1 MAVNSAKIRLGAPDL
16 MILDSATSAPTDL
29 GASSGGAVLAYNAT
43 YFPVEIDQTIMAAI
57 AYKTKEEITFSVT
70 LVQSQISTL
79 VAAMSLPTTN
89 ATTVASGTMGTGPTC
104 TVTPTGGAAGS
115 YSYMVIP
122 FNYNGDKF
130 APAITSITTG
140 PTTLSAAAYNTIA
153 WTTVPAGATGV
164 KIVRLAGGAA
174 TGLLVTIYNVTPSS
188 FPDTGVTA
196 TAYTPQNGYASL
208 GTTTFSATT
217 AVDSVATFA
226 TGQFVGSYVIAGASI
241 SSVVTASSGTTL
253 TFASWTGGT
262 PTSATPFYVSM
273 PAAPATPNMAT
284 VSFGGNLAVVTHTF
298 DWAVPKNDGTQN
310 HWLGHLY
317 NCYSGKAV
325 SIDYMRTKQTD
336 LSKLELEALA
346 NTALP
351 VGFQAGYLTEMY

>member
-140 PTTLSAAAYNTIA
+140 PT
-153 WTTVPAGATGV
+153 ATG
-164 KIVRLAGGAA
+164 RLTLPTPPQDSTRAA
-174 TGLLVTIYNVTPSS
+174 CGTVT
-188 FPDTGVTA
+188 
-196 TAYTPQNGYASL
+196 
-208 GTTTFSATT
+208 
-217 AVDSVATFA
+217 
-226 TGQFVGSYVIAGASI
+226 
-241 SSVVTASSGTTL
+241 
-253 TFASWTGGT
+253 
-262 PTSATPFYVSM
+262 
-273 PAAPATPNMAT
+273 
-284 VSFGGNLAVVTHTF
+284 
-298 DWAVPKNDGTQN
+298 K
-310 HWLGHLY
+310 
-317 NCYSGKAV
+317 
-325 SIDYMRTKQTD
+325 
-336 LSKLELEALA
+336 
-346 NTALP
+346 
-351 VGFQAGYLTEMY
+351 